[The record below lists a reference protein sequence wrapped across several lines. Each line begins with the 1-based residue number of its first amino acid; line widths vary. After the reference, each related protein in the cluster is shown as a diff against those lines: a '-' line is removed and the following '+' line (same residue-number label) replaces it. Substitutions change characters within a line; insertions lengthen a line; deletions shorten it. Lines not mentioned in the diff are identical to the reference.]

1 MTIFRSNFVDASKLT
16 YSFVSSSE
24 PDTIGVEV
32 ALDGNVLLDV
42 SMDEDGKIT
51 VFFDE
56 DGHQAEF
63 ELSELRAVLT
73 KCETELNDWRNR
85 LIEPGGIWSKV

>member
-1 MTIFRSNFVDASKLT
+1 MTIFRSNFVDTTRLA
-16 YSFVSSSE
+16 YAFVSSSE

-51 VFFDE
+51 VLFDE

-63 ELSELRAVLT
+63 ELNELRAVLT

-85 LIEPGGIWSKV
+85 LIEPGEMWSKT

>member
-1 MTIFRSNFVDASKLT
+1 MTIFRSSLVDAPKLT

-42 SMDEDGKIT
+42 SMGEDGKIT
-51 VFFDE
+51 VLFDE

-63 ELSELRAVLT
+63 ELSELRSVLT

-85 LIEPGGIWSKV
+85 LTAPGEMWSKT

>member
-1 MTIFRSNFVDASKLT
+1 MTTFRSKFVDTSKLT

-32 ALDGNVLLDV
+32 AQDGNVLLDV
-42 SMDEDGKIT
+42 SMDEDGNIT
-51 VFFDE
+51 LFFDE

-85 LIEPGGIWSKV
+85 LIEPGGIWSKE

>member
-1 MTIFRSNFVDASKLT
+1 MTIFRFNFVDVSKLT
-16 YSFVSSSE
+16 YAFVSSSE
-24 PDTIGVEV
+24 PDAIGVEV
-32 ALDGNVLLDV
+32 ALDGNVLLDL

-63 ELSELRAVLT
+63 ELNELRAVLA

-85 LIEPGGIWSKV
+85 LIEPGGIWSKG

>member
-16 YSFVSSSE
+16 YQFVSTSD

-32 ALDGNVLLDV
+32 ELDGNVLLEV
-42 SMDEDGKIT
+42 EMTEDGKIT
-51 VFFDE
+51 VYIDE
-56 DGHQAEF
+56 DSHQAEF
-63 ELSELRAVLT
+63 ELNELRAVLT

-85 LIEPGGIWSKV
+85 LIEPGEMWSKE

>member
-1 MTIFRSNFVDASKLT
+1 MTIFRSSFVDTSKLT
-16 YSFVSSSE
+16 YAFVSTNE

-32 ALDGNVLLDV
+32 ELDGNVLLDV
-42 SMDEDGKIT
+42 SMNEHGNIT

-56 DGHQAEF
+56 DGHQSEF
-63 ELSELRAVLT
+63 ELNDLRAVLT

-85 LIEPGGIWSKV
+85 LIEPGGIWSEE

>member
-1 MTIFRSNFVDASKLT
+1 MTIFRSNLVDVSKLT
-16 YSFVSSSE
+16 YAFVSSSE

-42 SMDEDGKIT
+42 SMDEAGKIL

-63 ELSELRAVLT
+63 ELSELRAVLM

-85 LIEPGGIWSKV
+85 LIERGGIWSKE

>member
-1 MTIFRSNFVDASKLT
+1 MTIFRSNFVDTTRLT
-16 YSFVSSSE
+16 YAFVSSSE

-51 VFFDE
+51 VLFDE

-63 ELSELRAVLT
+63 ELNELRAVLT

-85 LIEPGGIWSKV
+85 LTAPGEMWSKT

>member
-1 MTIFRSNFVDASKLT
+1 M
-16 YSFVSSSE
+16 SSSE

-51 VFFDE
+51 VLFDE

-63 ELSELRAVLT
+63 ELNELRAVLT

-85 LIEPGGIWSKV
+85 LTAPGEMWSKT